1 MYIYFFPT
9 QNLQGLTGTPLV
21 AGSPIRHEGSLQC
34 NPVEVQTFQ
43 PPWKALSEFALQ
55 SDLDQP
61 AFQQLVSVS
70 LSSVYLFRLSFS
82 IPRALSFN
90 VSSSPVHPFFQMF
103 SLTLSCSR
111 RLSFLSPSLFLSS
124 IPLPLPLLSLPLPLS
139 PFSPSHSLS
148 LIPLPPLT
156 TCSPCVYKVVE

>member
-1 MYIYFFPT
+1 MNVFSSIRIYGIDGYTIKQMHVFKSTCICNVWNRTLYHYHTYNCISLHGQLVKIRCVCFIVVCVIFFFPT

-70 LSSVYLFRLSFS
+70 FSGVSLYIASPSV
-82 IPRALSFN
+82 ALALPPSMFL
-90 VSSSPVHPFFQMF
+90 VFSPVHPFF
-103 SLTLSCSR
+103 
-111 RLSFLSPSLFLSS
+111 
-124 IPLPLPLLSLPLPLS
+124 
-139 PFSPSHSLS
+139 
-148 LIPLPPLT
+148 
-156 TCSPCVYKVVE
+156 